1 MIGGI
6 SKLAVSSMILG
17 VAAFAV
23 AILTATFI
31 DSNQLRI

>member
-1 MIGGI
+1 MLIIGMIG
-6 SKLAVSSMILG
+6 G
-17 VAAFAV
+17 VAAFAA